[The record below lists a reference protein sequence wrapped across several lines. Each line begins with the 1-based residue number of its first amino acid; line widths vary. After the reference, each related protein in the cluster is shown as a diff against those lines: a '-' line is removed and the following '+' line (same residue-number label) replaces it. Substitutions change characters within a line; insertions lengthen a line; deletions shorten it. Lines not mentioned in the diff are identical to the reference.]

1 MKDGR
6 GEEAAEENLEAG
18 GDRFMWFKEGS
29 HLHGIWIVD
38 VEAVANYVEDM
49 GEIMSV
55 GGYTKQQTLGVDK
68 TAFCW
73 KKMPPRTFIA
83 REASAW
89 LQIFKGQVLS
99 Y

>member
-6 GEEAAEENLEAG
+6 GEEAAEENLEAS

-29 HLHGIWIVD
+29 HLHDTWID

-55 GGYTKQQTLGVDK
+55 GGYTKQHTRCRQNSLLLEEDAT
-68 TAFCW
+68 
-73 KKMPPRTFIA
+73 
-83 REASAW
+83 
-89 LQIFKGQVLS
+89 
-99 Y
+99 